1 MTDYL
6 SFLGSCVAATES
18 SVDTIDRCITNLQPG
33 VSDLPRLTKVLANE
47 HLYLLLPDPLLQ
59 EYKTELA
66 DSLVPQI
73 NTLVERAE
81 EVIERDEKKMKS
93 LEERLAIIRANKDP
107 TDADTQQT
115 KSTNARNPTITAFA
129 SSSSAS
135 AVAAKHAP
143 TPTFDVKSLNPAH
156 RRKIVMLKGRRE
168 RLEKELARLS

>member
-18 SVDTIDRCITNLQPG
+18 SVDTIDRCIMNLQPG
-33 VSDLPRLTKVLANE
+33 VSDLPRLTRVLANE

-93 LEERLAIIRANKDP
+93 LEERLAIIRANKNP
-107 TDADTQQT
+107 SEQDAQQT
-115 KSTNARNPTITAFA
+115 NPSTARARTATAFV
-129 SSSSAS
+129 SSSSAGG
-135 AVAAKHAP
+135 AAKNIP
-143 TPTFDVKSLNPAH
+143 TPAFDAKSLNPAH
-156 RRKIVMLKGRRE
+156 RRKLVMLKGKRE